1 MGSLLLAAAAAR
13 RGAKAREIENLLT
26 ITENH
31 RNLWNEAHQRDDLA
45 RIFQTDIDALKNP
58 ATVAETEFLNV
69 IFNHYQTGWNLSKA
83 GAVVTLAEMKADV
96 RGFFSLPLPRAV
108 WEKTKK
114 YRNQKFVRFVEGAM
128 IGNPCIY

>member
-1 MGSLLLAAAAAR
+1 MTAAASR
-13 RGAKAREIENLLT
+13 RVAKAREIENLLT

-31 RNLWNEAHQRDDLA
+31 RNLWNEAHQRKDLA
-45 RIFQTDIDALKNP
+45 RIFKTRLDVLKKP

-83 GAVVTLAEMKADV
+83 GAVVTLAEMQADV

-108 WEKTKK
+108 WEKTKG
-114 YRNQKFVRFVEGAM
+114 YRNKKFVRFVERAFAKSDTA
-128 IGNPCIY
+128 I

>member
-1 MGSLLLAAAAAR
+1 MDGLSSWVKDNWFNVIQTVGVVGSLLLAAAAAR

-58 ATVAETEFLNV
+58 ATVAETV
-69 IFNHYQTGWNLSKA
+69 TMLSSPPA
-83 GAVVTLAEMKADV
+83 EAAFVCTWRSAV
-96 RGFFSLPLPRAV
+96 
-108 WEKTKK
+108 
-114 YRNQKFVRFVEGAM
+114 RNDRR
-128 IGNPCIY
+128 